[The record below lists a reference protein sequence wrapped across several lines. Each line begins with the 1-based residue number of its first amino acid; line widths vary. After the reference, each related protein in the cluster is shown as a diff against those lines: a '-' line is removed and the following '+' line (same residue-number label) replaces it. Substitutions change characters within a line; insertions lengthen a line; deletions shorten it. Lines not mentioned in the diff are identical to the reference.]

1 MDDRSVA
8 DAVVA
13 SWCDAGVEVAF
24 GLDDPQPLFRAL
36 RESPIRTVLV
46 HDERAGAFAADGFGR
61 AAGRP
66 AVCAGLTGPGATNL
80 LTGLLE
86 AHAARSPVVAVVG
99 ESTGR
104 ATRPAFQQAAH
115 AEMLGTAA
123 KAVVRVDGQ
132 APGASA
138 RFAAELAVAGVARP
152 VVFLADAAGLSAVA
166 PDESAGVG
174 AEVARPSAGDRVLRD
189 AAASLAGAQRPVI
202 VAGNGV
208 HLSGAYEALR
218 SVAEAFGVPV
228 ATTLLGKGAL
238 AEDHPLSVGVVSAYT
253 GGETGHGRLA
263 NGYCSDADVLLVVG
277 TDLDS
282 VTTSNERWPGPDTRL
297 IRIDLDEQTLLHFGG
312 LAIQADARL
321 ALERLAELAPDS
333 MGTRPAVV
341 EMTEAFRKRVVELEE
356 LDAAA
361 GDADGVWPATLIR
374 ELRTQMSGAD
384 ALVTDASYSSA
395 WVLDR
400 FRQTVPGRQVF
411 APRGAGT
418 LGWGLPAAI
427 GVQLARPES
436 KVVCVVGDGGLLY
449 HVAELETIVSEG
461 LPIAVFLLDNRCYGF
476 QRHSDLLKQGVDH
489 QDLRIRAVDWAA
501 LAQGTGCDYRQVTG
515 HDELPDAIAAALS
528 SDRPILVDVSVDEWV
543 RPPIAMFDPEAA
555 ITH

>member
-1 MDDRSVA
+1 VGERSVV

-13 SWCDAGVEVAF
+13 SWRAAGVEVAF

-36 RESPIRTVLV
+36 RESAIRTVIV
-46 HDERAGAFAADGFGR
+46 HDERAGAFAADGYGR

-80 LTGLLE
+80 LTGLFE
-86 AHAARSPVVAVVG
+86 AHAARSPVLAVVG
-99 ESTGR
+99 ENSGR

-115 AEMLGTAA
+115 AELLGAAA
-123 KAVVRVDGQ
+123 KALVRLDER
-132 APGASA
+132 APAASA
-138 RFAAELAVAGVARP
+138 RLAAVLATAGVARP
-152 VVFLADAAGLSAVA
+152 VLFLAEAGGLSAAA
-166 PDESAGVG
+166 PDEAPAVGVDVG
-174 AEVARPSAGDRVLRD
+174 RPAAGDRALE
-189 AAASLAGAQRPVI
+189 AAAAALAAAQRPVI

-218 SVAEAFGVPV
+218 RMAEAFDIPV
-228 ATTLLGKGAL
+228 ATTLLGKGAFT
-238 AEDHPLSVGVVSAYT
+238 EDHPLSIGVVSSYT

-263 NGYCSDADVLLVVG
+263 NGFCADADVLLVVG
-277 TDLDS
+277 TDLDA
-282 VTTSNERWPGPDTRL
+282 VTTSNERWPGPATRL
-297 IRIDLDEQTLLHFGG
+297 VRIDLDEHTLLHFGG

-321 ALERLAELAPDS
+321 ALERLAELAPAS
-333 MGTRPAVV
+333 RPVRRSTA
-341 EMTEAFRKRVVELEE
+341 EMTEAFRKRVAELEE
-356 LDAAA
+356 LDAAVD
-361 GDADGVWPATLIR
+361 GADGVWPASLVR
-374 ELRTQMSGAD
+374 ELRTQMSDAA

-400 FRQTVPGRQVF
+400 FRQTVPGRQIF

-427 GVQLARPES
+427 GVQLARPAS

-449 HVAELETIVSEG
+449 HLAELETVVKEG
-461 LPIAVFLLDNRCYGF
+461 LPIAIFLLNNRCYGF

-489 QDLRIRAVDWAA
+489 QDLRIPAMDWAA
-501 LAQGTGCDYRQVTG
+501 VAKGTGCDYRRLSSHEQ
-515 HDELPDAIAAALS
+515 IAETVSAAMA
-528 SDRPILVDVSVDEWV
+528 SDRPILVDVAVDEWA